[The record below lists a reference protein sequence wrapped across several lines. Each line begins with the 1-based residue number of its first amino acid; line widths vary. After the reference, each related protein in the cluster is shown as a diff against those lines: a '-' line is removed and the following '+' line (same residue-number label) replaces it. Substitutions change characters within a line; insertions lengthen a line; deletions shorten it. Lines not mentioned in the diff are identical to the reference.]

1 MRLKDKVAIVTGS
14 ARGIG
19 KDIALRLA
27 KEGAKVIVTDINLE
41 GCQEVV
47 DSFKDF
53 DGKGLAVKCDVTKS
67 DEVVSLVEKTVE
79 EFGKIDILVNN
90 AGITMDSSLKKM
102 TEDQWDKVID
112 VNLKSV
118 FLCCKYA
125 SAKMAENNWGRII
138 NISSLAGVEGN
149 FGQTNY
155 SASKAGIIGI
165 TKTLSKELGRKN
177 ITVNAVAPGFINTEM
192 TAKIPE
198 KIVEKLLAAIPLGRK
213 GEPEEVAAAVA
224 YLASEEAGFVT
235 GTTLNINGGSYVV

>member
-90 AGITMDSSLKKM
+90 AGITMDSPLKKM

-125 SAKMAENNWGRII
+125 SAKMSENNWGRII

-177 ITVNAVAPGFINTEM
+177 ITVNAVAPGFINT
-192 TAKIPE
+192 
-198 KIVEKLLAAIPLGRK
+198 
-213 GEPEEVAAAVA
+213 
-224 YLASEEAGFVT
+224 
-235 GTTLNINGGSYVV
+235 